1 MNIFN
6 KLLEF
11 FGFGDNVEKPD
22 NFERL
27 LEDLSS
33 QRRQEEAKQT
43 AFQAIQQ
50 GDDIF
55 VDRTHPYESTLRA
68 DSLMVDT
75 ACTQHHTEILKQS
88 FGDAQYV
95 AVLLQ
100 SGLQSELT
108 QAAPKE
114 IESKIR
120 SAIAQNQAEAKAIL
134 DGHQQALRDIEI
146 FKGANGL
153 GSAANYPEKDNSL
166 YLILALGIAEAIF
179 NAIFLR
185 QGISFGISLLI
196 AVSVAII
203 NIGGNVWLGG
213 RYRDKNHIKPE
224 IAKAGAINRVYSI
237 CLILGINGLI
247 ALYRLW
253 YASDTNEI
261 NAQFLL
267 ESTILFI
274 VGIGMG
280 VLAFNKG
287 YALDDPYPGYGVYA
301 RRLKEWAD
309 KLTELKK
316 IHSEFCTDLKRKA
329 DLILDSLDNKI
340 ISASEKFSLQLPE
353 MAQELHVWESDRSK
367 INFAYRQLQEIFKIT
382 IVGYHTKGHEGYPKE
397 LLDLPINPQLESYK
411 TQVDRYLNRKEELV
425 SKVGDLREEVK
436 KQRNALHKWWQE
448 STTVELLE
456 FPK

>member
-1 MNIFN
+1 MNIFS
-6 KLLEF
+6 KLSKF
-11 FGFGDNVEKPD
+11 FGFGGNVEKPD

-27 LEDLSS
+27 LEELSS
-33 QRRQEEAKQT
+33 QKKQEEAKQK

-50 GDDIF
+50 GDDIYPEKN
-55 VDRTHPYESTLRA
+55 HPYESTLRT

-75 ACTQHHTEILKQS
+75 ACTQHHSEILKKS

-120 SAIAQNQAEAKAIL
+120 SAIAQNQADSKVIL
-134 DGHQQALRDIEI
+134 EGHQQALRDMEI

-153 GSAANYPEKDNSL
+153 GSAANYPERDNTL

-179 NAIFLR
+179 NAFFLR
-185 QGISFGISLLI
+185 KGINLGMSLLI
-196 AVSVAII
+196 ALSVAII

-213 RYRDKNHIKPE
+213 RYRDKNHIKSD
-224 IAKAGAINRVYSI
+224 IAKSGAVNRVYSI

-247 ALYRLW
+247 AMYRLW
-253 YASDTNEI
+253 YASDTNTFT
-261 NAQFLL
+261 AQFAL

-301 RRLKEWAD
+301 RRLKEWSE

-316 IHSEFCTDLKRKA
+316 IHSEFCADLKKRA
-329 DLILDSLDNKI
+329 DQILDTLDNKI

-353 MAQELHVWESDRSK
+353 MAQELHMWESDRNK
-367 INFAYRQLQEIFKIT
+367 INFAYHQLQEIFKIT
-382 IVGYHTKGHEGYPKE
+382 ITGYHAKGHEGYPKE
-397 LLDLPINPQLESYK
+397 LLDLPVNPQLESYK
-411 TQVDRYLNRKEELV
+411 TQVDRYLHRKDDLV
-425 SKVGDLREEVK
+425 SKVGDLRDEVK
-436 KQRNALHKWWQE
+436 RQRNALHKWWQE
-448 STTVELLE
+448 PSTVELLE

>member
-1 MNIFN
+1 MSLFN

-11 FGFGDNVEKPD
+11 FGFGGSVEKPN

-27 LEDLSS
+27 LEELSS
-33 QRRQEEAKQT
+33 QKRQEESKQT

-55 VDRTHPYESTLRA
+55 SDRTHPYESTLRA

-75 ACTQHHTEILKQS
+75 ACTQHHTEILKKS

-108 QAAPKE
+108 QASPKE

-120 SAIAQNQAEAKAIL
+120 SAIAQNQAEAKVIL
-134 DGHQQALRDIEI
+134 EGYQQALRDIEI

-153 GSAANYPEKDNSL
+153 SSAANYPEKDNSL
-166 YLILALGIAEAIF
+166 YLILALGIAESIF

-274 VGIGMG
+274 VGIAMG

-301 RRLKEWAD
+301 RRLKEWSD

-316 IHSEFCTDLKRKA
+316 CIPNFVQILKEKQIKY
-329 DLILDSLDNKI
+329 LI
-340 ISASEKFSLQLPE
+340 P
-353 MAQELHVWESDRSK
+353 
-367 INFAYRQLQEIFKIT
+367 
-382 IVGYHTKGHEGYPKE
+382 
-397 LLDLPINPQLESYK
+397 
-411 TQVDRYLNRKEELV
+411 
-425 SKVGDLREEVK
+425 
-436 KQRNALHKWWQE
+436 
-448 STTVELLE
+448 
-456 FPK
+456 

>member
-1 MNIFN
+1 
-6 KLLEF
+6 
-11 FGFGDNVEKPD
+11 
-22 NFERL
+22 
-27 LEDLSS
+27 
-33 QRRQEEAKQT
+33 
-43 AFQAIQQ
+43 
-50 GDDIF
+50 
-55 VDRTHPYESTLRA
+55 
-68 DSLMVDT
+68 MVDT
-75 ACTQHHTEILKQS
+75 ACTQHHTEILKKS

-114 IESKIR
+114 LESKIR
-120 SAIAQNQAEAKAIL
+120 SAIAQNQADAKAIL
-134 DGHQQALRDIEI
+134 EGHQQALRDIEI

-153 GSAANYPEKDNSL
+153 GSAANYPERDNSL

-179 NAIFLR
+179 NAFFLR
-185 QGISFGISLLI
+185 QGINFGMSLLI
-196 AVSVAII
+196 ALSVAII

-224 IAKAGAINRVYSI
+224 IAKSGAINRVYSI

-247 ALYRLW
+247 AMYRFW
-253 YASDTNEI
+253 YASDTNTFT
-261 NAQFLL
+261 AQFAL

-301 RRLKEWAD
+301 RRLKEWVD
-309 KLTELKK
+309 KLIEFKK
-316 IHSEFCTDLKRKA
+316 IHSELCTDLKKRA
-329 DLILDSLDNKI
+329 DQILDTLDNKI

-353 MAQELHVWESDRSK
+353 MAKELHVWESDRNK

-382 IVGYHTKGHEGYPKE
+382 IVGYHTKGYEGYPKE
-397 LLDLPINPQLESYK
+397 LLDLPLNPQLESYK
-411 TQVDRYLNRKEELV
+411 TQVDRYLNRKDELV
-425 SKVGDLREEVK
+425 SKVGDLRDEVK
-436 KQRNALHKWWQE
+436 RQRNALHKWWQE
-448 STTVELLE
+448 PSTVELLE

>member
-11 FGFGDNVEKPD
+11 FGFRGNMEKPD

-55 VDRTHPYESTLRA
+55 ADRTHPYESTLRA

-75 ACTQHHTEILKQS
+75 ACTQHHTEILKKS

-120 SAIAQNQAEAKAIL
+120 SAIAQNQAEAKVIL
-134 DGHQQALRDIEI
+134 EGHQQALRDIEI

-153 GSAANYPEKDNSL
+153 SSAANYPDKKNSL
-166 YLILALGIAEAIF
+166 YLILALGIAEAIC

-185 QGISFGISLLI
+185 EGMSLRISLLI

-203 NIGGNVWLGG
+203 NIAGNVWLGG

-224 IAKAGAINRVYSI
+224 IAKAGTTNRVYSI
-237 CLILGINGLI
+237 FLILGINGLI

-253 YASDTNEI
+253 YATDTNVI

-267 ESTILFI
+267 ESTVLFI
-274 VGIGMG
+274 IGIGMG
-280 VLAFNKG
+280 IAAFNEG
-287 YALDDPYPGYGVYA
+287 YKLDDPYPGYGVYA

-309 KLTELKK
+309 KLTEIKK
-316 IHSEFCTDLKRKA
+316 FHSDFCADLKRKA
-329 DLILDSLDNKI
+329 DQILDTLDNKI

-382 IVGYHTKGHEGYPKE
+382 IVGYHTKGHQGYPKD
-397 LLDLPINPQLESYK
+397 LLDLPENPQLESYK
-411 TQVDRYLNRKEELV
+411 TQVDRYLNRKDELV
-425 SKVGDLREEVK
+425 SKVNDLRDEVK
-436 KQRNALHKWWQE
+436 KQRNALQKWWQE
-448 STTVELLE
+448 PATIELLD

>member
-1 MNIFN
+1 MSIFN
-6 KLLEF
+6 KLLQF
-11 FGFGDNVEKPD
+11 FGFGGNVEKPD
-22 NFERL
+22 TFERL

-33 QRRQEEAKQT
+33 QRRQEESKQT

-55 VDRTHPYESTLRA
+55 PDRPHPYEATLRA

-75 ACTQHHTEILKQS
+75 ACTQHHTEMLKKS

-134 DGHQQALRDIEI
+134 DGFKQAERDIEI

-153 GSAANYPEKDNSL
+153 GSTANYPERDNSL
-166 YLILALGIAEAIF
+166 YLIAALGIAEAIF
-179 NAIFLR
+179 NAFFLR
-185 QGISFGISLLI
+185 KGINFSMSLLI
-196 AVSVAII
+196 ALSVAII

-213 RYRDKNHIKPE
+213 RYRDKNHIKPD
-224 IAKAGAINRVYSI
+224 IARVGAVNRVYSI
-237 CLILGINGLI
+237 YLILGINGLI

-253 YASDTNEI
+253 YASDTNAF
-261 NAQFLL
+261 NAQFAL

-287 YALDDPYPGYGVYA
+287 YALDDPYPGYGAYA

-316 IHSEFCTDLKRKA
+316 IHSEFCSDLKRRA
-329 DLILDSLDNKI
+329 DQILDTLDNKI

-353 MAQELHVWESDRSK
+353 MAQELHLWESDRNR

-382 IVGYHTKGHEGYPKE
+382 IVGYHDKGHAGYPKE
-397 LLDLPINPQLESYK
+397 LLDLPTNPQLESYK
-411 TQVDRYLNRKEELV
+411 TQVDRYLNRKDELV
-425 SKVGDLREEVK
+425 SKVGDLRDEVK
-436 KQRNALHKWWQE
+436 KQRNSLHKWWQE
-448 STTVELLE
+448 PTTIELLE

>member
-1 MNIFN
+1 MSLFN

-11 FGFGDNVEKPD
+11 FGFGGSVEKPN
-22 NFERL
+22 NFERQ
-27 LEDLSS
+27 LEELSS
-33 QRRQEEAKQT
+33 QRRQEESKQT

-55 VDRTHPYESTLRA
+55 SDRTHPYESTLRA

-75 ACTQHHTEILKQS
+75 ACTQHHTEILKKS

-108 QAAPKE
+108 QASPKE

-120 SAIAQNQAEAKAIL
+120 SAIAQKQAEAKVIL
-134 DGHQQALRDIEI
+134 EGHQQALRDIEI

-153 GSAANYPEKDNSL
+153 SSAANYPEKDDSL
-166 YLILALGIAEAIF
+166 YLILALGIAESIF

-274 VGIGMG
+274 VGIAMG

-301 RRLKEWAD
+301 RRLKEWSD

-316 IHSEFCTDLKRKA
+316 MHSEFCTDLKRKA
-329 DLILDSLDNKI
+329 DQILDTLDNKI

-353 MAQELHVWESDRSK
+353 MAQELHVWESDRNK

-382 IVGYHTKGHEGYPKE
+382 IVGYHTKGHEGYPKD
-397 LLDLPINPQLESYK
+397 LLDLPQNPQLESYK
-411 TQVDRYLNRKEELV
+411 TQVDRYLNRKDELV
-425 SKVGDLREEVK
+425 SKVNDLREEVK

-448 STTVELLE
+448 PTTIQLLD